1 MGGFAV
7 KIDHLHNTLDQATL
21 TTNALLL
28 LAQHGH
34 FISLSREMISDKS
47 KANCMYKSSGSLF
60 KDLLTSLDLAKGL
73 VCLQVL
79 WVAGQAI
86 ERKIAGF
93 PISLLE
99 FHTLVHVFCAL
110 VLYTLWIRKPYDINE
125 PTIVP
130 TEDFPNA
137 LAYIVASSRWVGSS
151 GFQKIPRSSGSKPHV
166 WSAMFSSS
174 KDLHRGTH
182 KTWYS

>member
-1 MGGFAV
+1 MC
-7 KIDHLHNTLDQATL
+7 

-34 FISLSREMISDKS
+34 FIGLSRETISDKS
-47 KANCMYKSSGSLF
+47 KANCLYKLISSLSN
-60 KDLLTSLDLAKGL
+60 DLLTSLVLAKGL

-86 ERKIAGF
+86 ERKLAGF

-110 VLYTLWIRKPYDINE
+110 VMYTLW
-125 PTIVP
+125 
-130 TEDFPNA
+130 
-137 LAYIVASSRWVGSS
+137 
-151 GFQKIPRSSGSKPHV
+151 
-166 WSAMFSSS
+166 M
-174 KDLHRGTH
+174 
-182 KTWYS
+182 